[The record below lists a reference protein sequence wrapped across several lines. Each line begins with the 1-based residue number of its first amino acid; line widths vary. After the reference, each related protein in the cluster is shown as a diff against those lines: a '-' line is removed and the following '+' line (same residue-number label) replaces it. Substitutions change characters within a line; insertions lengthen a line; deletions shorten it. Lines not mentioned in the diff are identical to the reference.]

1 VTLSPR
7 SLSNS
12 EKNIEQMQIQSTQDK
27 ITRFL
32 ERKFRTSRSL
42 STRRAYNSAL
52 KKFMKFLDVKYNLD
66 IESLL
71 RQIETKQTDS
81 IEVLDSFYSFL
92 AEYKRESSEKIGY
105 SNQTICDYI
114 SVAKEFLNGEGCKIY
129 SEDIKQRFKLPRRI
143 YVYEKGLTKE
153 TINRIIRLANPK
165 LAAVVLIACSSGMRI
180 GEIVQ
185 LRFSDVDFT
194 LDPVTITVRAETTKT
209 RETRITHISSEAA
222 SALKDYLSR
231 KKSSTKNEEYLFLL
245 QHEDRLRHLRERLAK
260 NEYNNSGFPK
270 TDKKNIRIL
279 ESNLKNITREERY
292 AKSVLSTN
300 HNLEKQLSNLIKN
313 IPELDAKNENGRNS
327 IHFHAFRAW
336 FKTQVT
342 DAHQSDF
349 AEALM
354 GHKSLKLLY
363 YRQNDRVRAK
373 TYHDVEYAVTI
384 SDTEKI
390 NRGYSDMQKDNSELR
405 GIVDSLSRQLRSLE
419 QRIEITS

>member
-1 VTLSPR
+1 MTLSRR

-12 EKNIEQMQIQSTQDK
+12 EKNTEQMQIQSTQDK
-27 ITRFL
+27 ITKFL

-42 STRRAYNSAL
+42 STKRAYNSAL
-52 KKFMKFLDVKYNLD
+52 KKFIKFLDVKYNLD

-71 RQIETKQTDS
+71 IQIETKQIDS

-92 AEYKRESSEKIGY
+92 AEYKRENSEKLGY

-129 SEDIKQRFKLPRRI
+129 NEDIKQRFKLPRRI
-143 YVYEKGLTKE
+143 YVYEKGLTKD

-180 GEIVQ
+180 GEITQ

-231 KKSSTKNEEYLFLL
+231 KKRLTNNEDYLFLL
-245 QHEDRLRHLRERLAK
+245 QYEDRLRHLRERLAK
-260 NEYNNSGFPK
+260 NEYNNSGSPK
-270 TDKKNIRIL
+270 IDQKNIKIL
-279 ESNLKNITREERY
+279 ESNLKNTTQEERY
-292 AKSVLSTN
+292 AKSVLTTN
-300 HNLEKQLSNLIKN
+300 HNLEKQLSDLIKS

-363 YRQNDRVRAK
+363 
-373 TYHDVEYAVTI
+373 
-384 SDTEKI
+384 
-390 NRGYSDMQKDNSELR
+390 
-405 GIVDSLSRQLRSLE
+405 
-419 QRIEITS
+419 

>member
-1 VTLSPR
+1 VTLSLR

-12 EKNIEQMQIQSTQDK
+12 EKNTEQMQIQTIQDK

-32 ERKFRTSRSL
+32 ERKFRASRSF
-42 STRRAYNSAL
+42 STKNTYNSAL
-52 KKFMKFLDVKYNLD
+52 KKFMKFLDIQYNLD
-66 IESLL
+66 IEQLL
-71 RQIETKQTDS
+71 RKIETKNIDP
-81 IEVLDSFYSFL
+81 IEILDSFYSFL
-92 AEYKRESSEKIGY
+92 AEYKRENSEKIGY

-114 SVAKEFLNGEGCKIY
+114 VVAKEFLNGEGCKIY
-129 SEDIKQRFKLPRRI
+129 NEDIKQRFRLPRKI
-143 YVYEKGLTKE
+143 NVYEKGLTKDI
-153 TINRIIRLANPK
+153 INRIIRLANPK
-165 LAAVVLIACSSGMRI
+165 LATAVLIACSSGMRI

-185 LRFSDVDFT
+185 LRLSDVDLT
-194 LDPVTITVRAETTKT
+194 LDPVTIIVRAETTKT

-231 KKSSTKNEEYLFLL
+231 KNRPMKNEDYVFLL

-260 NEYNNSGFPK
+260 NEYNNSGLQK
-270 TDKKNIRIL
+270 IDTKNIRIL
-279 ESNLKNITREERY
+279 ESNLRNITKEERY

-300 HNLEKQLSNLIKN
+300 HNLEKQLSNLIRN

-354 GHKSLKLLY
+354 GHKSLKLVY
-363 YRQNDRVRAK
+363 YRQNEKARAE
-373 TYHDVEYAVTI
+373 TYLGIEHALTI
-384 SDTEKI
+384 ADTEKI
-390 NRGYSDMQKDNSELR
+390 DQNYSELQKDSLELR
-405 GIVDSLSRQLRSLE
+405 GIVDNLSRQLRDLE
-419 QRIEITS
+419 KRIKLPN